1 MYRKK
6 PLSSRMGLSFRLALP
21 NYHKG
26 INKSSYLIN
35 SGKASSILDKKKNL
49 SHVSSQLKTVENQN
63 QLQFCAAQKK
73 STSIFSSEFTKIEW
87 LSQIFLLRHHLWH
100 QRVVASTDS
109 AALESRQV
117 DRRIFLCSHWH
128 RLGLKTNLK

>member
-6 PLSSRMGLSFRLALP
+6 PLPARISLSFRLALP

-26 INKSSYLIN
+26 INKTSYLTS
-35 SGKASSILDKKKNL
+35 SGKASLILDMKKKL
-49 SHVSSQLKTVENQN
+49 SQFSSQLKTVENQN
-63 QLQFCAAQKK
+63 KLQFCAAQKK

-117 DRRIFLCSHWH
+117 DCRVFLCSHWH